1 MPIFLQEKKLLNKT
15 IVDTRILHENIQ
27 KLKATIPEN
36 AKYAAVVK
44 GDAYGHGLKLVTRIL
59 DEEECIDMFV
69 VASFREA
76 LYLYREDIKKPT
88 LLLGRESAR
97 VVEEELRNLDEEKR
111 RLLMEKIT
119 FSAYSGSGLKDFE
132 RLCKYGEVKVHL
144 RLDFES
150 GLKGFD
156 RDDFEANRFRLE
168 EDKEEYKV
176 RITGLYAH
184 IYAAYSGDDDRTA
197 REIRGYEEVF
207 DSLKEE
213 VRDRLTIHLHS
224 SALCYRFPENSFDM
238 ARIGALMYGIGRR
251 RDENEPDV
259 KEVLS
264 IIGTVL
270 KIKEIEPDSTIDYS
284 GKLPDSVKKVALM
297 SFGSW
302 DLPFFLTAKDPV
314 VEIRGRLFY
323 IVGEPC
329 MDTCL
334 VDITGADDI
343 CEFDRAQVIGD
354 FPGIR
359 FDDWVERSSL
369 DFGNCQT
376 LFAGIGRIPK
386 YYIDSEGNLKSADDM
401 ARDKVGGI
409 A

>member
-1 MPIFLQEKKLLNKT
+1 MLNQT
-15 IVDTRILHENIQ
+15 IIDTRVLHENIK

-44 GDAYGHGLKLVTRIL
+44 GDAYGHGLRLVTKVL
-59 DEEECIDMFV
+59 DEEESIDMFV

-76 LYLYREDIKKPT
+76 LYLYREYIKKPT
-88 LLLGRESAR
+88 LLLGRESTR
-97 VVEEELRNLDEEKR
+97 VIEQELLHMDEEKR
-111 RLLMEKIT
+111 RLLLKKLT

-150 GLKGFD
+150 GLKGFS
-156 RDDFEANRFRLE
+156 RDDFEATLPRLE
-168 EDKEEYKV
+168 EPYDEHKV
-176 RITGLYAH
+176 NITGLYAH
-184 IYAAYSGDDDRTA
+184 IYAAYSGDLKKAALETKA
-197 REIRGYEEVF
+197 YEKVF
-207 DSLKEE
+207 NSLKEE
-213 VRDRLTIHLHS
+213 VRKKLTLHLHS
-224 SALCYRFPENSFDM
+224 SSLCFRFPDSNFDM
-238 ARIGALMYGIGRR
+238 VRIGALMYGIGRT
-251 RDENEPDV
+251 RDDNEPDV

-264 IIGTVL
+264 IEGTVL
-270 KIKEIEPDSTIDYS
+270 KTKEIEPDSTIDYS
-284 GKLPDSVKKVALM
+284 GKLPESVKKVALM

-302 DLPFFLTAKDPV
+302 DLPFFLTARDPV
-314 VEIRGRLFY
+314 VEIRGRLFH

-334 VDITGADDI
+334 VDITGAEDV
-343 CEFDRAQVIGD
+343 CEFDRALVIGD

-359 FDDWVERSSL
+359 FDDWIERSSL

-386 YYIDSEGNLKSADDM
+386 YYIDTDGTLCSIEDM
-401 ARDKVGGI
+401 AHDKVGGM

>member
-1 MPIFLQEKKLLNKT
+1 MLNQT

-27 KLKATIPEN
+27 KLKAKIPEN
-36 AKYAAVVK
+36 VKYAAVVK
-44 GDAYGHGLKLVTRIL
+44 GDAYGHGLKLVTEIL
-59 DEEECIDMFV
+59 DDEESIDMFV

-88 LLLGRESAR
+88 LLLGIESVR
-97 VVEEELRNLDEEKR
+97 SIENELQHLEEAKRSLLLEKT
-111 RLLMEKIT
+111 T

-132 RLCKYGEVKVHL
+132 RLCKYGDVKVHL

-168 EDKEEYKV
+168 ELNEEYKV

-184 IYAAYSGDDDRTA
+184 IYAAYSKDDDKA
-197 REIRGYEEVF
+197 AQVIRGYAEVF
-207 DSLKEE
+207 DSLKDE
-213 VRDRLTIHLHS
+213 VKRKLTIHLYS
-224 SALCYRFPENSFDM
+224 SALCYRFSDNYFDM
-238 ARIGALMYGIGRR
+238 VRIGALMYGIGRR

-264 IIGTVL
+264 IVGTVL
-270 KIKEIEPDSTIDYS
+270 KTKDIEYDSTIDYS
-284 GKLPDSVKKVALM
+284 GKLPYSVKKVALM

-302 DLPFFLTAKDPV
+302 DIPFFLTAEDPV
-314 VEIRGRLFY
+314 VEIRGRLFH
-323 IVGEPC
+323 IVGEPS

-343 CEFDRAQVIGD
+343 SEFDRARVIGD

-359 FDDWVERSSL
+359 FDDWLERSGL

-376 LFAGIGRIPK
+376 LFSGIGRIPK
-386 YYIDSEGNLKSADDM
+386 YYIDSDGNLSSVENM
-401 ARDKVGGI
+401 AQDKVGGI